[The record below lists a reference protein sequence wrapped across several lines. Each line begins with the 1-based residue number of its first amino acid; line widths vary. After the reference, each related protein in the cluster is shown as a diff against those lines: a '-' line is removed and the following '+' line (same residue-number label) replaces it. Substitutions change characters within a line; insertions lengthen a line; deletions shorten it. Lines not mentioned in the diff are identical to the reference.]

1 MRWHG
6 QCSSL
11 ASSSP
16 SPTTPV
22 PHEDTMKDLIF
33 VSLTVA
39 FFAASWLYAV
49 SFNRL

>member
-1 MRWHG
+1 
-6 QCSSL
+6 
-11 ASSSP
+11 
-16 SPTTPV
+16 
-22 PHEDTMKDLIF
+22 MKDFVF